1 MRYTQSQVREL
12 LELPVQTYRYWAAS
26 IPHLA
31 SRTGKSAV
39 FTASDLLGLALVK
52 EACTTMGLSVGS
64 FRVGIN
70 EMFSFLDESSWP
82 TTNAAVL
89 VLSNDSARFTTLPQ
103 LASEQLNVTTLLV
116 PCGLIMDMLRTL
128 LSPEP
133 HGGDGRRAALADYQ
147 AGAQVM
153 MSPTQERRP

>member
-31 SRTGKSAV
+31 SRTGKAAV

-70 EMFSFLDESSWP
+70 HLFTGLDEMSWP
-82 TTNAAVL
+82 STDEAVL
-89 VLSNDSARFTTLPQ
+89 VLTNDTAEFTTLAQ
-103 LASEQLNVTTLLV
+103 LASGQLHGTTLLV
-116 PCGLIMDMLRTL
+116 PCGQIMDMLRTL
-128 LSPEP
+128 LSP
-133 HGGDGRRAALADYQ
+133 GSRDDGERRPASAGFQ
-147 AGAQVM
+147 AGAWVTM
-153 MSPTQERRP
+153 LPTQEGRG